1 MKIAATFLLAAL
13 ALTAQ
18 TTTPPKSALDK
29 PTLEAYLRY
38 AELWIPQVTV
48 KIDDP
53 KPSAALEGFYDVNVH
68 LTFNGATKDESYYVS
83 KDGKNI
89 VKGQTYDIRISP
101 FQSNLDLLKVDQQ
114 PSYGAA
120 PGAPVN
126 LVVFSDF
133 QCPYCQKE
141 ELDLR
146 KNIPAAFGDK
156 VRVTFV
162 DFPLTSIHPWAMKG
176 SIAGRCTYR
185 VSPAAFWDY
194 HDWVYTNQ
202 NDIKPENFDAKF
214 QEYAKTKGLDTLQ
227 LGRCMDDKA
236 SAAEVDKSMDL
247 GHKLA
252 ISATPTLFINGRK
265 LEGGVEWNVLQ
276 QLLQI
281 EIEHKTAEAKTMAS
295 AAPKKEDDSCC
306 TVEIP
311 KIGPKPKVE
320 PQKVAPQK

>member
-1 MKIAATFLLAAL
+1 MKIAATFLLAAF

-18 TTTPPKSALDK
+18 TATPPKSALDK

-53 KPSAALEGFYDVNVH
+53 KPSAALDGFYDVNVH

-89 VKGQTYDIRISP
+89 VKGQTYDVRSSP
-101 FQSNLDLLKVDQQ
+101 FQSNLDLLKIDGH
-114 PSYGAA
+114 PGYGAE

-146 KNIPAAFGDK
+146 KNLPAAFGDK

-194 HDWVYTNQ
+194 HDWIYTNQ
-202 NDIKPENFDAKF
+202 KDITLENFDAKF

-227 LGRCMDDKA
+227 LGRCMDDKG
-236 SAAEVDKSMDL
+236 SAAEVDKSIDL
-247 GHKLA
+247 GHQLG

-281 EIEHKTAEAKTMAS
+281 EIEHKTAETKTVAS
-295 AAPKKEDDSCC
+295 ATPKKDDDSCC

-311 KIGPKPKVE
+311 KVAPNPKVE
-320 PQKVAPQK
+320 PKK

>member
-1 MKIAATFLLAAL
+1 MKIAATFLLAAF

-18 TTTPPKSALDK
+18 TPSAPKSALDK
-29 PTLEAYLRY
+29 PTMEAYLRY
-38 AELWIPQVTV
+38 AELWIPQVSV

-53 KPSAALEGFYDVNVH
+53 KPSAALDGFYDVSVH
-68 LTFNGATKDESYYVS
+68 LTFNGATKDESYFVS

-89 VKGQTYDIRISP
+89 VKGQTYDVRISP

-114 PSYGAA
+114 PSYGAG

-133 QCPYCQKE
+133 QCPYCQKA

-146 KNIPAAFGDK
+146 KSLPAAYGDK

-176 SIAGRCTYR
+176 SIAGRCAYR

-194 HDWVYTNQ
+194 HDWVYTGQ
-202 NDIKPENFDAKF
+202 KEITLENFDAKF
-214 QEYAKTKGLDTLQ
+214 QEYAKTKGLDALQ

-236 SAAEVDKSMDL
+236 SAAEVDKAIDL

-281 EIEHKTAEAKTMAS
+281 EIEHKTAETKTIAS
-295 AAPKKEDDSCC
+295 APKKEDESCC

-311 KIGPKPKVE
+311 KVGPNKK
-320 PQKVAPQK
+320 